1 MGDSESNVNANL
13 EEYTCG
19 AFDQT
24 LLQLYAELRIENGD
38 DYEPDS
44 LKMVQAAIETYFKAK
59 VNTKS
64 IIRGRELIRSRK
76 SSKRRPENLDSKE
89 KENDRINQ
97 NVWPKDRK
105 S

>member
-1 MGDSESNVNANL
+1 MFSKMGDSESNVNANL

-59 VNTKS
+59 V
-64 IIRGRELIRSRK
+64 IHEIHHPR
-76 SSKRRPENLDSKE
+76 
-89 KENDRINQ
+89 
-97 NVWPKDRK
+97 
-105 S
+105 

>member
-1 MGDSESNVNANL
+1 MFSKIGDSESNVNANL
-13 EEYTCG
+13 EEYTCE

-44 LKMVQAAIETYFKAK
+44 LKVVQTAIETYLKPK
-59 VNTKS
+59 SYPKS
-64 IIRGRELIRSRK
+64 IIRGRELISSRK
-76 SSKRRPENLDSKE
+76 SSKQRRENLDSKEKE

-97 NVWPKDRK
+97 KV
-105 S
+105 